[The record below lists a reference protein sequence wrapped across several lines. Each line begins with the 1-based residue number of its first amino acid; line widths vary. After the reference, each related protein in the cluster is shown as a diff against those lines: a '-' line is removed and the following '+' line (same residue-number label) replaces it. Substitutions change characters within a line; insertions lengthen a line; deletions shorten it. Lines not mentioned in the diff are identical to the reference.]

1 MGSALAGLN
10 CQSEKE
16 FMWADSAAAQKSQ
29 GAVDDLS
36 IMRAVVQRVSKAS
49 VTVDK
54 QRISEIGRGL
64 QILVGISSTDSIEID
79 GKWMVQKLLN
89 LRLFSDEAQKPW
101 TRSVLDIEG
110 DILWYDYSAVA
121 DIF

>member
-1 MGSALAGLN
+1 
-10 CQSEKE
+10 
-16 FMWADSAAAQKSQ
+16 
-29 GAVDDLS
+29 
-36 IMRAVVQRVSKAS
+36 MRAVVQRVSKAS

-54 QRISEIGRGL
+54 ERISEIGRGL

-121 DIF
+121 DMFQRESIHSLCECQKG